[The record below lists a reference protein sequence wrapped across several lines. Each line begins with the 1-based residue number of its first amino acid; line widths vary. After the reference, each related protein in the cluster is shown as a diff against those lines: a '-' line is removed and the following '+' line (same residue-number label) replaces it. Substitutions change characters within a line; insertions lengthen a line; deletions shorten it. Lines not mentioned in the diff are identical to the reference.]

1 MDLRKEYLQG
11 WHKASVCPLSGLRA
25 NLENKMAWP
34 FSGKVTLGS
43 VPSMREGARG
53 GRAYWALQFSYNLF
67 NSSTLYISTPKH
79 FLILDFVLHSCIS
92 EQGWWLIL
100 TAYWPVMGRG
110 TRLSAS
116 TPPTSIPT
124 HNSPAPM
131 KTTRSWGQEQ
141 NLELFPTWR
150 LQMLLTHIPIP
161 SPSHST
167 ASCMGVHLWNHC
179 VTTRKSK
186 R

>member
-11 WHKASVCPLSGLRA
+11 WQKASVCPLSGLRA

-53 GRAYWALQFSYNLF
+53 GRAYWAIQFSYNLF

-131 KTTRSWGQEQ
+131 KTTRVLRSGTKPGAISYLTTTDAP
-141 NLELFPTWR
+141 NPHPYSLSFPQHCQ
-150 LQMLLTHIPIP
+150 LHG
-161 SPSHST
+161 ST
-167 ASCMGVHLWNHC
+167 PLKPLCNH
-179 VTTRKSK
+179 T
-186 R
+186 